1 MYQTR
6 PEQEAGAP
14 HLIGV
19 DSTVPVMQISRRH
32 LIRMGAAVATA
43 RAAITQSLGREA
55 AEAGI
60 TQATSNP
67 NGRILLKGGTIVS
80 MDRSVGDLTIGDILI
95 QGKKIAAIG
104 PNLKTSGPAPRVIDA
119 SNTILIPGFV
129 DCHRHSWEGVLRRI
143 IPNGDIA
150 KYTATTHQGFA
161 QYYRPRDMY
170 IGNLITALGCI
181 DAGITCIID
190 NSHNSRTAA
199 HSDAAVQALFDSG
212 IRAVHASGPP
222 QREPWDHQW
231 PQDLERLQKRFFSS
245 DDQLVTLRM
254 FSGLDRANFAM
265 ARKLGLR
272 ITTEF
277 QGASASATLEQF
289 WNEKLLGPDITY
301 NHCGGLTD
309 PAWRQIHDS
318 GGNVDVCPRS
328 DPQYGLGE
336 GYPAFQKALDHGLR
350 PGLSVDNEVSYGTDM
365 FTEMRVL
372 FNIQRAVA
380 TSRRLNGDANPP
392 RPVNVRDL
400 LECATV
406 NGAACAGLIAKCG
419 SLSPGKEADIVMVRT
434 DDINLYPS
442 NNALG
447 TVVAAADIKNIDT
460 VIIGGVIRKSG
471 GKVLGVNWPKLRT
484 QIDESR
490 NYLFQK
496 AGYKLDVFSE

>member
-1 MYQTR
+1 MR
-6 PEQEAGAP
+6 
-14 HLIGV
+14 V
-19 DSTVPVMQISRRH
+19 SRRH
-32 LIRMGAAVATA
+32 LIKMGTAAASACAATA
-43 RAAITQSLGREA
+43 ESPSRDAT
-55 AEAGI
+55 EAGL
-60 TQATSNP
+60 ASLNLDP
-67 NGRILLKGGTIVS
+67 NRRILLKGGTIVS
-80 MDRSVGDLTIGDILI
+80 MDPAIGDFVQGNILI
-95 QGKKIAAIG
+95 QGKRIVAVG
-104 PNLKTSGPAPRVIDA
+104 PNVRVVRPAPKVIDA

-143 IPNGDIA
+143 IPDADIA

-161 QYYRPRDMY
+161 PFYRPHDMY

-190 NSHNSRTAA
+190 NSHNSRSAA
-199 HSDAAVQALFDSG
+199 HSDAAVQALLDSG
-212 IRAVHASGPP
+212 IRAVHASGAP
-222 QREPWDHQW
+222 QREPWDHQF

-254 FSGLDRANFAM
+254 FSGLDRENYRF

-277 QGASASATLEQF
+277 QGAAAAMTLEQF

-309 PAWRQIHDS
+309 LAWQRIRES
-318 GGNVDVCPRS
+318 GGTVDVCPRS
-328 DPQYGLGE
+328 DPQYALGD
-336 GYPAFQKALDHGLR
+336 GFPAFQKALDHGIR

-365 FTEMRVL
+365 FTEMRVV
-372 FNIQRAVA
+372 FNIQRALA
-380 TSRRLNGDANPP
+380 TNRRVNGDPNPP
-392 RPVNVRDL
+392 KLVNVREV

-406 NGAACAGLIAKCG
+406 NGAACAGLTAKCG
-419 SLSPGKEADIVMVRT
+419 TLSPGKEADIVMIRA

-447 TVVAAADIKNIDT
+447 TVVAAADIKNVDT
-460 VIIGGVIRKSG
+460 VMIGGVIRKSG
-471 GKVLGVNWPKLRT
+471 GKMIGVNWPKLRA

-496 AGYKLDVFSE
+496 AGYKLDIFSS